1 MYKQDK
7 NKIGNKEIIAELAER
22 LANKF
27 DSKNLNEETKKNMVI
42 RERLQSSLKEAL
54 RSNK

>member
-42 RERLQSSLKEAL
+42 IYIPVWID
-54 RSNK
+54 

>member
-7 NKIGNKEIIAELAER
+7 NKIENKEVIAELAER

-27 DSKNLNEETKKNMVI
+27 DSKNLNEETKKNIVI
-42 RERLQSSLKEAL
+42 GKRLQSSLKEAL

>member
-42 RERLQSSLKEAL
+42 RGRLQSSLKEAL